1 MSEKEQIRARFRE
14 AVFARAGRRCQGPG
28 CTSASN
34 VKLDA
39 HHITNRKLLPAGGYV
54 AENGIA
60 LCDLPGGCHERAE
73 AVDRGALVDPRF
85 TAEVLYRIIGSSAV
99 DAMAAS
105 ERLAAGTYEPPRGM
119 SSGASGR
126 PRRQR

>member
-1 MSEKEQIRARFRE
+1 MSEKEQVRARFRE
-14 AVFARAGRRCQGPG
+14 MVFVRAGHRCQGPG
-28 CTSASN
+28 CTSVPG

-60 LCDLPGGCHERAE
+60 LCDVPGGCHERAE
-73 AVDRGALVDPRF
+73 AVDRGEMVDARF
-85 TAEVLYRIIGSSAV
+85 TAESLYRIVGSSAV

-105 ERLAAGTYEPPRGM
+105 QRLAAGTYKPPR
-119 SSGASGR
+119 
-126 PRRQR
+126 RR